1 MADPDSALDRVVTV
15 QTQYAMS
22 LEVALA
28 IRSRRKVKGWERKA
42 LAEDGHLHKS
52 WGLRRTLHT
61 HGPQGWAVVHGAL
74 GERWHT
80 RFHRKMPEAY
90 PEYDFRAIEAKI
102 LEALA
107 DGPKSRPE
115 IHTLI
120 PEIVGMPYA
129 GWGLDVMGAAFLGRL
144 KVIGRGADQRFALA
158 EPPAS
163 AGSGLTELLR
173 VYLRG
178 YGPATRKDFAYWV
191 GLPLRDIVSA
201 FAELAEEMVETPAGF
216 ALAEM
221 SLEAPRPP
229 RALLLAKFDPLTM
242 GHVDKS
248 RWLRSEDYGR
258 VFRKAAQVEAVVLL
272 KGRAAATWRVARAA
286 KSALV
291 TVESFR
297 TLRPPERAAIERAAA
312 KLGASIGWG
321 AVEVAIEP

>member
-1 MADPDSALDRVVTV
+1 VVTV

-61 HGPQGWAVVHGAL
+61 HGPWGWSVVHGAL
-74 GERWHT
+74 GARWHE

-90 PEYDFRAIEAKI
+90 PQYDFRRIEDRI
-102 LEALA
+102 LECLA
-107 DGPKSRPE
+107 NGPKSRPE
-115 IHTLI
+115 LHALV

-129 GWGLDVMGAAFLGRL
+129 GWGLDVMGAAFRGHLR
-144 KVIGRGADQRFALA
+144 VIGRGAEQRFALA
-158 EPPAS
+158 ELPMPS
-163 AGSGLTELLR
+163 EEGLAGLLR
-173 VYLRG
+173 AYLQG
-178 YGPATRKDFAYWV
+178 YGPATKKDFSYWV
-191 GLPLRDIVSA
+191 GLPLRDIAEA
-201 FAELAEEMVETPAGF
+201 FTALAPELVETPAGY
-216 ALAEM
+216 LLSSMPE
-221 SLEAPRPP
+221 EAPRPP

-242 GHVDKS
+242 GHADKS
-248 RWLRSEDYGR
+248 RWLDPRDQTR

-286 KSALV
+286 NSAV
-291 TVESFR
+291 VSVEPFR
-297 TLRPPERAAIERAAA
+297 ALRPPDLAAIERAAG

-321 AVEVAIEP
+321 EVKLTIDD